1 MSEFTLDIQLTELGF
16 SNWSFPLCEPQ
27 SVKENI
33 LPTQTGTEKPA
44 PETERPAN
52 SHEDACIV
60 ASESAD
66 KSFLQDHQYST
77 PFKDNSSSNAETAQ
91 SNSKIISTGQ
101 KDKVIC
107 NSWKRGR
114 RREGTELRNDD
125 VGQNGKEGKEN
136 NDKEQKYSE
145 LSQEASGLMTD
156 DVMSSEERTDE
167 DAELVLTEDDDEE
180 DEEDDDGEEEKEEE
194 DDDGGVSWSETNG
207 SGENEENR
215 CHVCDLTFSS
225 LFLLREH
232 LNMHTGVRPYRCDE
246 CGKQFCQLVNYRA
259 HLRSHSQK
267 ASIHCRVC
275 SNTFET
281 EDQLQQHLD
290 TNHFEKEFYQC
301 DFCKQIFTDLDVC
314 KGHVEAHRQQ
324 AKRHLC
330 LKCGTSFRLR
340 NSLLRHLE
348 WHSRG
353 IFSCSDCERTFSSK
367 ASLLRHSFAHLGV
380 LPYTCLK
387 CKRHFRLPSLYHNH
401 ECKPENIQC
410 MACLVFFQSQED
422 FDKHKKDTGC
432 WGHQGALPTKT
443 DEIRCMECGQVF
455 ASIEKLKKH
464 GSTHQRVLKC
474 AECGMG
480 FRSSLMLMSHM
491 GGHAGQRPCLCQD
504 CGLGFPH
511 QQGYDS
517 HLKTCGVVTP
527 PVAAVKKPKPKATP
541 SPQIMQP
548 ITPNLIIQ
556 TVAQASTPATFPNSL
571 KEVHMVPFG
580 DKNKPSDGRWK
591 LTLNK
596 QPPPGMPLVMLLPV
610 STTQYSSTSDPTQSS
625 QNVLPSSLVLETP
638 SSAPRVVSM
647 PVVPSGTVINTE
659 AEKDSVES
667 CRTNIPSNTL
677 IPEQS
682 HDSTSKKRWTVL
694 EDQGSVQVFR
704 AENLKAG
711 EQAAVA
717 NQEMNIT
724 AQVEAENEQ
733 KTSNLTPNALCVEK
747 TLPGSPSDTAS
758 LNLTCPMTPLCLKEE
773 KDDGDSIKKR
783 SSILKDLNSLPV
795 MAGVEVCAPLKRKSE
810 KETLD
815 SPQTGSHNLLSD
827 SSEITYHKKASKDQ
841 RSFKEVVSS
850 DRMCAQMEFTMTGDK
865 SENCPQGQNESGFDV
880 EVEMNEDVES
890 SSMEVE
896 IGDEDS
902 GVDMLEGMLH
912 ECVTCGQVLPEKD
925 LIQHYMKHAA
935 DTDSPELSPNCA
947 SHTTEQSP
955 ACSPSR
961 KRLRS
966 GMEF

>member
-1 MSEFTLDIQLTELGF
+1 
-16 SNWSFPLCEPQ
+16 
-27 SVKENI
+27 
-33 LPTQTGTEKPA
+33 
-44 PETERPAN
+44 
-52 SHEDACIV
+52 
-60 ASESAD
+60 
-66 KSFLQDHQYST
+66 
-77 PFKDNSSSNAETAQ
+77 
-91 SNSKIISTGQ
+91 
-101 KDKVIC
+101 
-107 NSWKRGR
+107 
-114 RREGTELRNDD
+114 
-125 VGQNGKEGKEN
+125 
-136 NDKEQKYSE
+136 
-145 LSQEASGLMTD
+145 
-156 DVMSSEERTDE
+156 
-167 DAELVLTEDDDEE
+167 
-180 DEEDDDGEEEKEEE
+180 
-194 DDDGGVSWSETNG
+194 
-207 SGENEENR
+207 
-215 CHVCDLTFSS
+215 
-225 LFLLREH
+225 
-232 LNMHTGVRPYRCDE
+232 MHTGVRPYRCDE

-275 SNTFET
+275 SNIFET
-281 EDQLQQHLD
+281 EEQLQQHLD
-290 TNHFEKEFYQC
+290 TNHFEREFYQC
-301 DFCKQIFTDLDVC
+301 DFCKQIFTDIDVC

-340 NSLLRHLE
+340 ISLLRHLE

-353 IFSCSDCERTFSSK
+353 IFSCSDCEQTFSSK
-367 ASLLRHSFAHLGV
+367 ASLLRHSFSHLGV

-455 ASIEKLKKH
+455 ASIEELKKH

-541 SPQIMQP
+541 SPQIMQA
-548 ITPNLIIQ
+548 ITPNIIIQ
-556 TVAQASTPATFPNSL
+556 TVAQASMPATFPNSL
-571 KEVHMVPFG
+571 KEVHMVSFG
-580 DKNKPSDGRWK
+580 DQNKPADGRWK

-610 STTQYSSTSDPTQSS
+610 SATQYSSTSDPTKSS
-625 QNVLPSSLVLETP
+625 QKFLPSSLVLETP
-638 SSAPRVVSM
+638 SSAPRIVSM
-647 PVVPSGTVINTE
+647 PVVPSGTIISKE
-659 AEKDSVES
+659 AEKDTVEP
-667 CRTNIPSNTL
+667 CRTNILSNTL

-682 HDSTSKKRWTVL
+682 HDSTSKKRWSIL
-694 EDQGSVQVFR
+694 EDQGSVQVFGR
-704 AENLKAG
+704 ENVKAG

-733 KTSNLTPNALCVEK
+733 KTNSSLKPNALCVEK
-747 TLPGSPSDTAS
+747 TVPGNSSDTAF
-758 LNLTCPMTPLCLKEE
+758 LNPTCPMTPLCLIEVKEE
-773 KDDGDSIKKR
+773 KDDRDRIKKR
-783 SSILKDLNSLPV
+783 SSNLKDLDSLPV
-795 MAGVEVCAPLKRKSE
+795 TAGVEVCAPLKRNSE
-810 KETLD
+810 KKTLD
-815 SPQTGSHNLLSD
+815 SMQTGSHNLVTD

-841 RSFKEVVSS
+841 RFFKEVVSP
-850 DRMCAQMEFTMTGDK
+850 DRMCAESQMEFTMTGDK
-865 SENCPQGQNESGFDV
+865 SEDCPQGQNESGFDV

-912 ECVTCGQVLPEKD
+912 ECVTCGQVFPEKD
-925 LIQHYMKHAA
+925 MIQHYMKHAA

-955 ACSPSR
+955 PCSPSR

-966 GMEF
+966 GTEL